1 MSDSTKNSHDL
12 LAEFIKIGKEF
23 TSLAKS
29 ISSQDLSKTPIAG
42 EWSAAFVL
50 HHMCD
55 GELHF
60 ATRYLNNLAE
70 DTPKIFPFNEDIYPD
85 RLNYGNRDAQASLA
99 AIEGI
104 QIVTANILRTI
115 PESDWSRTSMH
126 EERGLVTLADLVSLA
141 NGHSKSHAGQL
152 QGIIDAL

>member
-70 DTPKIFPFNEDIYPD
+70 NTPKIFPFNEDIYPD
-85 RLNYGNRDAQASLA
+85 RLNYGKRDAHASLA

-104 QIVTANILRTI
+104 QIVTANMLSVI

-126 EERGLVTLADLVSLA
+126 EERGLITLADLVLLA
-141 NGHSKSHAGQL
+141 TGHSKSHAGQL
-152 QGIIDAL
+152 AELIKAL

>member
-12 LAEFIKIGKEF
+12 LTEFIKNGKEF
-23 TSLAKS
+23 TALAKS
-29 ISSQDLSKTPIAG
+29 ISSQDLTKTPITG

-70 DTPKIFPFNEDIYPD
+70 ESPNIFPFNENIYPD
-85 RLNYGNRDAQASLA
+85 RLSYSKRDAQASLT

-104 QIVTANILRTI
+104 QIVTANILSTI
-115 PESDWSRTSMH
+115 PEGDWSRTSVH
-126 EERGLVTLADLVSLA
+126 EKRGLLTLTQLVETAS
-141 NGHSKSHAGQL
+141 GHSKAHAGQL
-152 QGIIDAL
+152 AELIKAL

>member
-1 MSDSTKNSHDL
+1 MSETIKSSRDL
-12 LAEFIKIGKEF
+12 LAEFIKNGKEF

-29 ISSQDLSKTPIAG
+29 IATNDLTKEPIAG

-70 DTPKIFPFNEDIYPD
+70 ESPKIFPFNEDIYPS
-85 RLNYGNRDAQASLA
+85 RLNYAKRDAQASLA
-99 AIEGI
+99 AIEGV
-104 QIVTANILRTI
+104 QIATANILSAI
-115 PESDWSRTSMH
+115 PEIDWSRTSVH
-126 EERGLVTLADLVSLA
+126 EERGLMTLADLVELA
-141 NGHSKSHAGQL
+141 SGHNKSHAGQL

>member
-1 MSDSTKNSHDL
+1 MSDSIKSSRDL
-12 LAEFIKIGKEF
+12 LAEFIKHGKEF

-29 ISSQDLSKTPIAG
+29 IAPEDLTKTPIAG

-70 DTPKIFPFNEDIYPD
+70 ATPNIFPFNEDIYPD
-85 RLNYGNRDAQASLA
+85 RLNYAKRDPLASLA

-104 QIVTANILRTI
+104 QVVIANVLSAI
-115 PESDWSRTSMH
+115 PEDDWSRTSVH
-126 EERGLVTLADLVSLA
+126 EERGVVTLADLVALA
-141 NGHSKSHAGQL
+141 TGHSKSHAGQL

>member
-12 LAEFIKIGKEF
+12 LAEFIKNGKDF
-23 TSLAKS
+23 VSIAKS

-70 DTPKIFPFNEDIYPD
+70 DTPKIFPFNEDIYPN
-85 RLNYGNRDAQASLA
+85 RLNYSERDAQASLA

-104 QIVTANILRTI
+104 QIVAANILSTI
-115 PESDWSRTSMH
+115 PEGDWSRTSVH
-126 EERGLVTLADLVSLA
+126 EERGLVTLVDLVTLA
-141 NGHSKSHAGQL
+141 TGHNKSHAGQL

>member
-1 MSDSTKNSHDL
+1 MSETIKNSRDL
-12 LAEFIKIGKEF
+12 LAEFIKNGKEF

-29 ISSQDLSKTPIAG
+29 IATNDLTKEPIAG

-70 DTPKIFPFNEDIYPD
+70 ESPKIFPFNEDIYPS
-85 RLNYGNRDAQASLA
+85 RLNYAKRDAQASLA
-99 AIEGI
+99 AIEGV
-104 QIVTANILRTI
+104 QIATANILSAI
-115 PESDWSRTSMH
+115 PEIDWSRTSVH
-126 EERGLVTLADLVSLA
+126 EERGLITLTDLVELA
-141 NGHSKSHAGQL
+141 SGHNKSHAGQL

>member
-1 MSDSTKNSHDL
+1 MSESTKNSYDL
-12 LAEFIKIGKEF
+12 LAEFIKHGKEF

-29 ISSQDLSKTPIAG
+29 IATNDLTKEPIPG

-70 DTPKIFPFNEDIYPD
+70 VSPKIFPFNEDIYPD
-85 RLNYGNRDAQASLA
+85 RLNYAKRDALASLA

-104 QIVTANILRTI
+104 QIATANILSAI
-115 PESDWSRTSMH
+115 PEIDWARTSVH
-126 EERGLVTLADLVSLA
+126 EERGLMTLADLVTLA
-141 NGHSKSHAGQL
+141 TGHNKSHSGQL
-152 QGIIDAL
+152 QGLLDAL

>member
-1 MSDSTKNSHDL
+1 MSESIKNSRDL
-12 LAEFIKIGKEF
+12 LAEFIKHGKEF

-29 ISSQDLSKTPIAG
+29 IAPQDLSKTPIAG

-70 DTPKIFPFNEDIYPD
+70 KSPKIFPFNEDIYPS
-85 RLNYGNRDAQASLA
+85 RLNYAKRDAQASLA
-99 AIEGI
+99 AIEGA
-104 QIVTANILRTI
+104 QIATANILSTI
-115 PESDWSRTSMH
+115 PEIDWSRTSVH
-126 EERGLVTLADLVSLA
+126 EERGLMTLADLVELA
-141 NGHSKSHAGQL
+141 SGHNKSHAGQL